1 MLTKETEE
9 GIKTMCTVMEELRN
23 EGMQQG
29 MRQGIK
35 QGIKQGKY
43 LGMRNFA
50 ELTKQLLALGRTND
64 LNRAIE
70 DEQYR
75 DKLMKELAIQ

>member
-1 MLTKETEE
+1 MCSVIEELKNE
-9 GIKTMCTVMEELRN
+9 GIQQ
-23 EGMQQG
+23 GMQQG
-29 MRQGIK
+29 KK
-35 QGIKQGKY
+35 QGMQT
-43 LGMRNFA
+43 FA
-50 ELTKQLLALGRTND
+50 DLTKKLLALHRTND

>member
-1 MLTKETEE
+1 
-9 GIKTMCTVMEELRN
+9 MCTVMEELKN

>member
-1 MLTKETEE
+1 MQQ
-9 GIKTMCTVMEELRN
+9 
-23 EGMQQG
+23 GMQQG
-29 MRQGIK
+29 KK
-35 QGIKQGKY
+35 QGMQT
-43 LGMRNFA
+43 FA
-50 ELTKQLLALGRTND
+50 DLTKKLLALHRTND